1 MNTVSLRT
9 IHKAKGLQYKV
20 IFVSNLNHQFNTD
33 DEKTNL
39 VFDRDKGIALPYRFY
54 KQSDQYFDVLCALN
68 HLYREIVKAYM
79 HKQTVNESMRL
90 LYVALTRA
98 QGKIILTGVFEEEKD
113 LLALSRKVQA
123 NDANDLGD
131 WVVFHH
137 ELRHVNNYLDWI
149 LMSAMRHETAIHDL
163 VNVYPDLKKDLKSKR
178 RIFNALDNEETQLAC
193 SRINVKDYDDVFTHP
208 ATHKRIMMLDQY
220 HNVAQYYE
228 YRYPY
233 EDHDRS
239 IAITTLQALSNK
251 THFNYLSSTSFNR
264 KEA

>member
-1 MNTVSLRT
+1 MNTVSLRA

-68 HLYREIVKAYM
+68 HPYREIVKAYM

-98 QGKIILTGVFEEEKD
+98 QGKIILAGVFEEEKD

-137 ELRHVNNYLDWI
+137 ELRDVNNYLDWI
-149 LMSAMRHETAIHDL
+149 LTSAMRHETAIHDL
-163 VNVYPDLKKDLKSKR
+163 VNVYPDLKKDLKSKQ
-178 RIFNALDNEETQLAC
+178 RIFSALDNEETQLAC

-208 ATHKRIMMLDQY
+208 ATDKRIKMLDQY
-220 HNVAQYYE
+220 YNVAQYYE

-233 EDHDRS
+233 EDHYRS